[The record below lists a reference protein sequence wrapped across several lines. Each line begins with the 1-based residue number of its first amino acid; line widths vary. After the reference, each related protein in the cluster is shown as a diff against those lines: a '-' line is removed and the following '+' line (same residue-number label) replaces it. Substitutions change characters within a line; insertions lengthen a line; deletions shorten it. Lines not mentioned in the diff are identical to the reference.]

1 MKIMSILMS
10 LGLMAPLA
18 LAKADAP
25 TFHQLSA
32 KELSGKP
39 VDFKSFDGKVVL
51 VVNTASR
58 CGYTPQYG
66 GLQKLYE
73 SYKGRGLV
81 VVGFPSDDFRQED
94 LNGKDIA
101 KFCSLNYG
109 VTFPMFEKI
118 HVNGAERHPVYQYL
132 LTHAPKAGDV
142 QWNFEKFL
150 VDRRGQVV
158 GRYSSQVTPSDGE
171 LTKAIDQ
178 ALAAKAH

>member
-1 MKIMSILMS
+1 MKMMSILMS
-10 LGLMAPLA
+10 LGLVAQLA
-18 LAKADAP
+18 LAKTDAQ

-32 KELSGKP
+32 KELSGRP

-118 HVNGAERHPVYQYL
+118 HVNGAARHPVYQYL
-132 LTHAPKAGDV
+132 VTHAPKAGDV

-178 ALAAKAH
+178 ALAAKTH